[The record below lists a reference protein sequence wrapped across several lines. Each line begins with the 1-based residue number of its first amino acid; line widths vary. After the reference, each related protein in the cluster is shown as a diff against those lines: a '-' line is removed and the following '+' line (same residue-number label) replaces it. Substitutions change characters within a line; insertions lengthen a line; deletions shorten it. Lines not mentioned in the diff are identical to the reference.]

1 MNQVKMNS
9 DYRELGKKTM
19 EGHYKATIL
28 VMLVVWVITGALL
41 SLFGGGES
49 TSGAASFAQLINFA
63 LSAAFAYAWIGV
75 WKGLLEGKEPEIQ
88 NTLTIGFKD
97 NFVRN
102 LLLAFLTSLFT
113 FLWSLLF
120 IIPGIVKSYA
130 YSMGFYLIHRD
141 PKLQPSDAI
150 KESMKLTQGHK
161 MQMFALDLSYLGWY
175 FIGIFTL
182 GILWL
187 WVYPKHMVARMALMD
202 DLYLTAHPAATIE
215 EKLAE

>member
-1 MNQVKMNS
+1 MNQIKMNS

-19 EGHYKATIL
+19 EGHYQTTIL
-28 VMLVVWVITGALL
+28 VLLVVWVISGALM

-49 TSGAASFAQLINFA
+49 TRGAASFAQLVNFA
-63 LSAAFAYAWIGV
+63 LNAAFAYAFIGV
-75 WKGLLEGKEPEIQ
+75 WKGLLKGKEPEIQ
-88 NTLTIGFKD
+88 GTLLAGFKD

-102 LLLAFLTSLFT
+102 LLLSLLTGLFT
-113 FLWSLLF
+113 FLWMLLF

-161 MQMFALDLSYLGWY
+161 MQMFSLDLSYLGWY
-175 FIGIFTL
+175 FIGIFTF

-187 WVYPKHMVARMALMD
+187 WVYPKHMVARMALMND
-202 DLYLTAHPAATIE
+202 IYLTANPAAAVE